1 MLRDDGGPS
10 SVAPPRRIGSPG
22 HRGDCV
28 GEQPR
33 VPAEDA
39 GQGPVHG
46 TEERVHGAVALGA
59 RLPAMVAALD
69 HDHAPA
75 LHVGPG
81 GAPPPG
87 QMDALVGLRARS
99 LRGGALPGWTARA
112 HGRSPW
118 IVVKGRS
125 SRRWV
130 CAPLFQR
137 AYSSESPSAC
147 QEAAMMFV
155 SAPPGAPVPH
165 SAAGAMTT
173 RAGVGG

>member
-1 MLRDDGGPS
+1 MMFADCEVPSYVPSARAPVPPAGGAARAAGGPPRGGSRARRGDGG
-10 SVAPPRRIGSPG
+10 
-22 HRGDCV
+22 
-28 GEQPR
+28 GERPR

-75 LHVGPG
+75 LHAGPG
-81 GAPPPG
+81 GAAPAG

-118 IVVKGRS
+118 IVVKCRS
-125 SRRWV
+125 SRRWG
-130 CAPLFQR
+130 C
-137 AYSSESPSAC
+137 
-147 QEAAMMFV
+147 
-155 SAPPGAPVPH
+155 G
-165 SAAGAMTT
+165 
-173 RAGVGG
+173 